1 VSDSTSA
8 GTVLLRD
15 IYSSRSLTILSRF
28 VTTANGMVYFVA
40 DDEIAGP
47 ELWTSDGTAVGAY
60 LVRDITAGATGTTIA
75 NLTAIGDLVYFSATT
90 SARGAEPW
98 CRSLL

>member
-1 VSDSTSA
+1 
-8 GTVLLRD
+8 
-15 IYSSRSLTILSRF
+15 
-28 VTTANGMVYFVA
+28 MVYFVA

-98 CRSLL
+98 CRALVQKSTLAAAILRRFSKIYAPVP